1 MDETAGA
8 VFEKNRKRLSALA
21 YRMLGSVAEAEDVV
35 QDAYLRWHRAD
46 RGEVANPGAF
56 LARIVTRLSLD
67 RLKEARRRRETY
79 VGTWL
84 PDPLVTELSLAT
96 EPVES
101 VADDISYALLLALER
116 LSPLERAAFL
126 LHDVF
131 DVEFEEV
138 ATALGRSP
146 ASCRQLA
153 SRARSHLREERP
165 RYAVRP
171 DEQRSIADAFFAAVK
186 SGDAAVLGAL
196 LAQTATFHSDGG
208 GKRPAALN
216 VVVGAERVARL
227 LRGIRAKWGT
237 APTRFAQ
244 RLALNGLPG
253 LLTVEPDGTVQTT
266 ALEISEGRVVA
277 IYVTRNPDKLAHLM
291 PLIPEP
297 LATPET

>member
-1 MDETAGA
+1 MDETAAA
-8 VFEKNRKRLSALA
+8 VFEKDRKRLSALA

-46 RGEVANPGAF
+46 RSEVANPGAF

-84 PDPLVTELSLAT
+84 PEPLVTELSLAS

-131 DVEFEEV
+131 DVAFEEV
-138 ATALGRSP
+138 AVAIGRSP
-146 ASCRQLA
+146 TSCRQLA
-153 SRARSHLREERP
+153 SRARSHLREDRP

-171 DEQRSIADAFFAAVK
+171 DEQRSIADAFFAAVQ
-186 SGDAAVLGAL
+186 SGNAAILGEL
-196 LAQTATFHSDGG
+196 LAHTATFHSDGG

-216 VVVGAERVARL
+216 VVVGGERIARL
-227 LRGIRAKWGT
+227 LCGIRAKWGT
-237 APTRFAQ
+237 APSRHAQ

-253 LLTVEPDGTVQTT
+253 LLTVEPDGTLQTT

-291 PLIPEP
+291 PLVPEP
-297 LATPET
+297 LLPPAP

>member
-1 MDETAGA
+1 MEATAVAG
-8 VFEKNRKRLSALA
+8 VEKNRRRAAALA
-21 YRMLGSVAEAEDVV
+21 YRMLGSVEEAEDGV

-79 VGTWL
+79 VGPWL

-208 GKRPAALN
+208 GKLH
-216 VVVGAERVARL
+216 L
-227 LRGIRAKWGT
+227 LLKCEAHRGVPKYEVNLRCFSSMFLK
-237 APTRFAQ
+237 
-244 RLALNGLPG
+244 NYD
-253 LLTVEPDGTVQTT
+253 VEFSILFESVRKQEVRQT
-266 ALEISEGRVVA
+266 LSIV
-277 IYVTRNPDKLAHLM
+277 
-291 PLIPEP
+291 
-297 LATPET
+297 